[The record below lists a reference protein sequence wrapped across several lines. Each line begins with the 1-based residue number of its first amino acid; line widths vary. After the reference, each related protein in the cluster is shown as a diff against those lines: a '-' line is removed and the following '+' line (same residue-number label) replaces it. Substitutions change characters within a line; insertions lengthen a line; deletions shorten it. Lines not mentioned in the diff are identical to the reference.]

1 MISVPDEMER
11 LPAPQ
16 ICRTCMS
23 WVQFKTGDT
32 ERQLC
37 GMNKP
42 QHEGCGW
49 HIPRTPSI
57 VKTEKQAL

>member
-1 MISVPDEMER
+1 
-11 LPAPQ
+11 
-16 ICRTCMS
+16 MS

-42 QHEGCGW
+42 QHEGCAW
-49 HIPRTPSI
+49 HIPRTQSL
-57 VKTEKQAL
+57 VADRVRT